1 MKSFSVTSVA
11 PWFLNVMTVLTK
23 KTAEAHRDY
32 TGAKFG
38 MWLFLFTEILLF
50 GGMFLVY
57 AVYRTMNS
65 AEFHAAAKELSVV
78 IGTANTAVLLT
89 SSLTMAL
96 SIAALRQG
104 ERRASIVYLT
114 VTISLGLLFLANK
127 YVEWSSHIHHGLYPD
142 SPELLARG
150 HGQILFYGLYY
161 VMTGLHGLHV
171 LIGVGLL
178 AVMLAF
184 TVKNVVTRDDFVKL
198 ENSGLYWHLVDL
210 VWIYL
215 FPLFYLIT

>member
-1 MKSFSVTSVA
+1 
-11 PWFLNVMTVLTK
+11 
-23 KTAEAHRDY
+23 
-32 TGAKFG
+32 
-38 MWLFLFTEILLF
+38 
-50 GGMFLVY
+50 MFLVY

-78 IGTANTAVLLT
+78 IGTANTAILLT

-96 SIAALRQG
+96 SIAALRRG
-104 ERRASIVYLT
+104 ERRASIVYQAT
-114 VTISLGLLFLANK
+114 TIALGLLFLVNK
-127 YVEWSSHIHHGLYPD
+127 YAEWNGHIHHGLYPD
-142 SPELLARG
+142 SPELLARS

-171 LIGVGLL
+171 VIGVGLL
-178 AVMLAF
+178 AVMLVF
-184 TVKNVVTRDDFVKL
+184 TIRNVITQDDFVKL

-215 FPLFYLIT
+215 SLFYQS